1 MDLCSLSSSLPLVDG
16 IEVVHPI
23 LDFVAW
29 LTGDAFPENQKSK
42 NKISTRRMDSP
53 RKLVLYENGVS
64 MGVFSNPK
72 ARALHGFILESSGVC
87 YTRVDQFQ
95 KSTRCVLKKGSALK
109 AKQQQ
114 LTRRFL

>member
-23 LDFVAW
+23 LDFVAYR
-29 LTGDAFPENQKSK
+29 ARPVMRFPKIK